1 MQRFTVNNEL
11 ELELSDSFEQM
22 SDAQLLR
29 MFKNTANKKGFY
41 SAQEHIAVAVC
52 WTKPSLISAIADAG
66 GVASGAEASF
76 RERLRDYEPGEETKC
91 RLCGK
96 KAFRKAYSYTAD
108 AEDVRQTGEL
118 TVIKHKKRFYA
129 VYVVSRAEDAG
140 KNDSL
145 IADIYEKMTL
155 V

>member
-1 MQRFTVNNEL
+1 M
-11 ELELSDSFEQM
+11 
-22 SDAQLLR
+22 
-29 MFKNTANKKGFY
+29 NTYRPINTG
-41 SAQEHIAVAVC
+41 EGEITLV
-52 WTKPSLISAIADAG
+52 PGISCASPFDKLKICDCGAITFLDG
-66 GVASGAEASF
+66 
-76 RERLRDYEPGEETKC
+76 PC
-91 RLCGK
+91 RICGK